1 MAQLHGVD
9 LIKKKRQGKKIV
21 MLTAYDALLAR
32 ALDAAEVDVI
42 LVGDSIGNVFCGNP
56 DTLSVTLDQMVY
68 HAKAVSGA
76 VSHALVVGDLPFMS
90 YHIGVEQARA
100 SAGRMVQE
108 GRVQAVKMEV
118 SPHLL
123 PAVQSVCEIGI
134 PVMAHIGFTPHSV
147 HQLGGYKVQGRDA
160 QQAETLQ
167 SLALALEAVGCFA
180 LVLEMVPA
188 SLATAITAQLSIPT
202 FGIGAGAGCDG
213 QVLVTQD
220 MLGLTPHSPKFAKR
234 YADFG
239 AGIQQAVSA
248 FRSEVTSGVF
258 PGSEHGF

>member
-1 MAQLHGVD
+1 
-9 LIKKKRQGKKIV
+9 
-21 MLTAYDALLAR
+21 
-32 ALDAAEVDVI
+32 
-42 LVGDSIGNVFCGNP
+42 
-56 DTLSVTLDQMVY
+56 
-68 HAKAVSGA
+68 
-76 VSHALVVGDLPFMS
+76 
-90 YHIGVEQARA
+90 
-100 SAGRMVQE
+100 
-108 GRVQAVKMEV
+108 
-118 SPHLL
+118 
-123 PAVQSVCEIGI
+123 
-134 PVMAHIGFTPHSV
+134 V

-167 SLALALEAVGCFA
+167 SLAVALEAVGCFA

-202 FGIGAGAGCDG
+202 LGIGAGAGCDG

-239 AGIQQAVSA
+239 TGIQHAVSA
-248 FRSEVTSGVF
+248 FRSEVASGVF